1 MDAPAAAEPLVE
13 EPRAPAP
20 AAVVEGQ
27 RPKSVVRAATPTSSM
42 EATAMQHHA
51 RRMRQRECSADA
63 SLARD
68 EAASRREALAQKRA
82 KAALMRRDAK
92 AALFRETLG
101 ELRLATAMSAR
112 RRAIRADM
120 AVAREARAGAPKR
133 QAVAARRAAELRRV
147 ADAAAA
153 AARKASLGATKRLVV
168 APTASVDRA
177 ARRQALANLDRLA
190 RAAKSTPDG
199 AERVVDQATKA
210 GVREDAPELLRGRQL
225 MHRLKLDEA
234 RSIVAEATSVIPEYK
249 ARFDELTSQGC
260 NRAAFGWKRK
270 LDESLARQTEAESNI
285 LFHERRAQQD
295 AELLEASLKARQAAG
310 RPASSLDD
318 DSEDEVEIIEEN
330 DDAAAARRA
339 VRRALRAARARAE
352 RDRAAAETAIR
363 DARRRAAAARYEASA
378 AAAASSIA
386 AHARSMKA
394 KRDRARRRHVMRER
408 DAMKTKR
415 EAADALEKVRAA
427 AAREASHIK
436 KQRSRRAVAA
446 FVRPRYEYAI
456 NEDARR
462 AQLAADVAA
471 AELEKLR
478 CRRDAER
485 AAADAAALAAQQDAF
500 LRGAAPRP
508 AFASSLDT
516 MEAPLDPLL
525 KFGGRPPPPDKPVAP
540 HPPPDIREE
549 VPLSTTEAARLR
561 INRALARVM
570 RRNFPTQLRLHYV
583 DDEKERSLSLVLPLP
598 AAWRA
603 RPAAKLVATFNAL
616 YAKKRGALLR
626 GAALRDLRGNDLGS
640 RTILEA
646 ARCGEL
652 RVCC

>member
-13 EPRAPAP
+13 EPRAAAP

-68 EAASRREALAQKRA
+68 EAAARRDALAQKRA

-133 QAVAARRAAELRRV
+133 QAVAERRAAELRRV
-147 ADAAAA
+147 ADAALME
-153 AARKASLGATKRLVV
+153 ARKASLGATKRLVV
-168 APTASVDRA
+168 EPVSVDRA
-177 ARRQALANLDRLA
+177 ARRQAIENLDRLA
-190 RAAKSTPDG
+190 RAAKSTSDG
-199 AERVVDQATKA
+199 AERVVDQATRA
-210 GVREDAPELLRGRQL
+210 GVRDDAPELLRGRQL

-234 RSIVAEATSVIPEYK
+234 RAIVTEAASVIPEYK

-270 LDESLARQTEAESNI
+270 LDESLSKQTEATSNI

-295 AELLEASLKARQAAG
+295 AELLEACLQARQAAG
-310 RPASSLDD
+310 RPLNSLEDA
-318 DSEDEVEIIEEN
+318 SEDEVEVVEEN

-339 VRRALRAARARAE
+339 VRRAVRAARARAE
-352 RDRAAAETAIR
+352 LDKAVAEKAIR
-363 DARRRAAAARYEASA
+363 EARRRAAAARYEVSQ

-415 EAADALEKVRAA
+415 EAADALERVRAA

-436 KQRSRRAVAA
+436 KQRRRRAVAA

-478 CRRDAER
+478 CRRDADR

-500 LRGAAPRP
+500 LSGKAPRP
-508 AFASSLDT
+508 VFDSSLDT

-525 KFGGRPPPPDKPVAP
+525 KFGGRPPPPPAKPVAP
-540 HPPPDIREE
+540 HPPPDMREE

-570 RRNFPTQLRLHYV
+570 RRNFPTRLRLHYV
-583 DDEKERSLSLVLPLP
+583 DEEKERSLSLVLPLP

-616 YAKKRGALLR
+616 YAKKRGALLK

>member
-1 MDAPAAAEPLVE
+1 M
-13 EPRAPAP
+13 
-20 AAVVEGQ
+20 
-27 RPKSVVRAATPTSSM
+27 
-42 EATAMQHHA
+42 
-51 RRMRQRECSADA
+51 
-63 SLARD
+63 
-68 EAASRREALAQKRA
+68 
-82 KAALMRRDAK
+82 
-92 AALFRETLG
+92 
-101 ELRLATAMSAR
+101 
-112 RRAIRADM
+112 
-120 AVAREARAGAPKR
+120 
-133 QAVAARRAAELRRV
+133 
-147 ADAAAA
+147 
-153 AARKASLGATKRLVV
+153 
-168 APTASVDRA
+168 SVDRA
-177 ARRQALANLDRLA
+177 ARRQAIENLDRLA

-225 MHRLKLDEA
+225 MHLLKLDKA

-339 VRRALRAARARAE
+339 VRRAVRAARARAE
-352 RDRAAAETAIR
+352 LDKAVAETAIR
-363 DARRRAAAARYEASA
+363 DARRRAAAARYEVRE
-378 AAAASSIA
+378 AAAASLIA
-386 AHARSMKA
+386 KCAQKASA

-408 DAMKTKR
+408 DAMKLKR
-415 EAADALEKVRAA
+415 EAADALERVRAA

-478 CRRDAER
+478 CRRDADR

-500 LRGAAPRP
+500 LSGKAPRP
-508 AFASSLDT
+508 VFDSSLDT
-516 MEAPLDPLL
+516 LEAPLGPLL
-525 KFGGRPPPPDKPVAP
+525 KFGGRPVPPPAPVAP
-540 HPPPDIREE
+540 HPPPDLREE

-570 RRNFPTQLRLHYV
+570 RRNLPTRLRLHYV
-583 DDEKERSLSLVLPLP
+583 DEEKERSLSLVLPLP

-640 RTILEA
+640 GTILEA

>member
-68 EAASRREALAQKRA
+68 EAAARRDALAQKRA

-120 AVAREARAGAPKR
+120 VVAREARAGAPKR
-133 QAVAARRAAELRRV
+133 QAVAERRAAELRRV
-147 ADAAAA
+147 ADAALME
-153 AARKASLGATKRLVV
+153 ARKASLGATKRIVV
-168 APTASVDRA
+168 EPVRVDRA

-270 LDESLARQTEAESNI
+270 LDESLSKQTEATSNI

-295 AELLEASLKARQAAG
+295 AELLEACLAARRAAG
-310 RPASSLDD
+310 RPLNSLED
-318 DSEDEVEIIEEN
+318 DSEDEVEVVEEN

-352 RDRAAAETAIR
+352 LDKAVAETAIR
-363 DARRRAAAARYEASA
+363 DARRRAAAARYEASE

-570 RRNFPTQLRLHYV
+570 RKNLPKQLRLHYV

-598 AAWRA
+598 TAWRA

-616 YAKKRGALLR
+616 YAKKRGVLLR
-626 GAALRDLRGNDLGS
+626 GAALRDLRGNDLGE

>member
-1 MDAPAAAEPLVE
+1 
-13 EPRAPAP
+13 
-20 AAVVEGQ
+20 
-27 RPKSVVRAATPTSSM
+27 
-42 EATAMQHHA
+42 
-51 RRMRQRECSADA
+51 
-63 SLARD
+63 
-68 EAASRREALAQKRA
+68 
-82 KAALMRRDAK
+82 
-92 AALFRETLG
+92 
-101 ELRLATAMSAR
+101 
-112 RRAIRADM
+112 
-120 AVAREARAGAPKR
+120 
-133 QAVAARRAAELRRV
+133 
-147 ADAAAA
+147 
-153 AARKASLGATKRLVV
+153 
-168 APTASVDRA
+168 
-177 ARRQALANLDRLA
+177 
-190 RAAKSTPDG
+190 
-199 AERVVDQATKA
+199 
-210 GVREDAPELLRGRQL
+210 

-295 AELLEASLKARQAAG
+295 AELLEACLAARQAAG

-339 VRRALRAARARAE
+339 VRRAVRAARARAE
-352 RDRAAAETAIR
+352 RDRAAAETAVQ
-363 DARRRAAAARYEASA
+363 DARRRAAAARYEVNK
-378 AAAASSIA
+378 AAAASLIA
-386 AHARSMKA
+386 KCAQKASA

-415 EAADALEKVRAA
+415 EEADALAKTRAA

-478 CRRDAER
+478 CRRDADR

-500 LRGAAPRP
+500 LRGVGERP

-549 VPLSTTEAARLR
+549 VPMSTTEAARLR

-616 YAKKRGALLR
+616 YAKKRGAFLK

>member
-13 EPRAPAP
+13 EPRAAAP

-68 EAASRREALAQKRA
+68 EAAARRDALAQKRA

-133 QAVAARRAAELRRV
+133 QAVAERRAAELRRV
-147 ADAAAA
+147 ADAALME
-153 AARKASLGATKRLVV
+153 ARKASLGATKRIVV
-168 APTASVDRA
+168 EPVRVDRA
-177 ARRQALANLDRLA
+177 ARRQAIENLDRLA

-210 GVREDAPELLRGRQL
+210 GVRDDAPELLRGRQL
-225 MHRLKLDEA
+225 MHLLKLDEA

-270 LDESLARQTEAESNI
+270 LDESLSKQTEAESNI

-295 AELLEASLKARQAAG
+295 AELLEACLAARRAAG
-310 RPASSLDD
+310 RPLNSLED
-318 DSEDEVEIIEEN
+318 DSEDEVEVVEEN

-339 VRRALRAARARAE
+339 VRRAVRAAPARAE
-352 RDRAAAETAIR
+352 LDKAVAETAIR
-363 DARRRAAAARYEASA
+363 DARRRAAAARYEIRE

-415 EAADALEKVRAA
+415 EAADALERVRAA
-427 AAREASHIK
+427 AAREASHLK
-436 KQRSRRAVAA
+436 RQRHQRAVAA

-478 CRRDAER
+478 CRRDADR

-500 LRGAAPRP
+500 LSGKAPRP
-508 AFASSLDT
+508 VFDSSLDT
-516 MEAPLDPLL
+516 MEAPLEPLL
-525 KFGGRPPPPDKPVAP
+525 KFGGRLAPPPVPVAP
-540 HPPPDIREE
+540 HPPPDLREE

-570 RRNFPTQLRLHYV
+570 RRNFPTRLRLHYV
-583 DDEKERSLSLVLPLP
+583 DEEKERSLSLVLPLP

>member
-1 MDAPAAAEPLVE
+1 MRACDARSVAPQIGANVGGGPDLVAQHLAGETGAQMLDAIASPLGLRPEDTIFGLVERTRWLDARWMAALDGGIRQFVILGAGLDARAWRLPRLSTTCRVFELDVPAAIAY
-13 EPRAPAP
+13 
-20 AAVVEGQ
+20 
-27 RPKSVVRAATPTSSM
+27 K
-42 EATAMQHHA
+42 EA
-51 RRMRQRECSADA
+51 
-63 SLARD
+63 
-68 EAASRREALAQKRA
+68 
-82 KAALMRRDAK
+82 
-92 AALFRETLG
+92 
-101 ELRLATAMSAR
+101 
-112 RRAIRADM
+112 

-133 QAVAARRAAELRRV
+133 QAVAERRAAELRRV
-147 ADAAAA
+147 ADAALME
-153 AARKASLGATKRLVV
+153 ARKASLGATKRLVV
-168 APTASVDRA
+168 EPVSVDRA
-177 ARRQALANLDRLA
+177 ARRQAIENLDRLA

-210 GVREDAPELLRGRQL
+210 GVRDDAPELLRGRQL
-225 MHRLKLDEA
+225 MHLLKLDEA
-234 RSIVAEATSVIPEYK
+234 RAIVKEATSVIPEYK

-270 LDESLARQTEAESNI
+270 LDESLSKQTEATSNI

-295 AELLEASLKARQAAG
+295 AELLEACLAARRAAG
-310 RPASSLDD
+310 RPASSLEDA
-318 DSEDEVEIIEEN
+318 SEDEVEVVEEN

-339 VRRALRAARARAE
+339 VRRAVRAARARAE
-352 RDRAAAETAIR
+352 LDKAVAEKAIR
-363 DARRRAAAARYEASA
+363 DARRRAAAARYEASE

-415 EAADALEKVRAA
+415 EAADALERVRAA

-478 CRRDAER
+478 CRRDADR

-500 LRGAAPRP
+500 LSGKAPRP
-508 AFASSLDT
+508 VFDSSLDT

-525 KFGGRPPPPDKPVAP
+525 KFGGRPPPPPAKPVAP

-570 RRNFPTQLRLHYV
+570 RRNFPTRLRLHYV
-583 DDEKERSLSLVLPLP
+583 DEEKERSLSLVLPLP

-626 GAALRDLRGNDLGS
+626 GAALRDLRGNDLGE

>member
-68 EAASRREALAQKRA
+68 EAAARRDALAQKRA

-133 QAVAARRAAELRRV
+133 QAVAERRAAELRRV

-153 AARKASLGATKRLVV
+153 AARKASLGATKRIVV
-168 APTASVDRA
+168 EPVSVDRA

-210 GVREDAPELLRGRQL
+210 GVSEDAPELLRGRQL

-234 RSIVAEATSVIPEYK
+234 RAIVKEATSVIPEYK

-295 AELLEASLKARQAAG
+295 AELLEACLAARQAAG
-310 RPASSLDD
+310 RPASSLED

-339 VRRALRAARARAE
+339 VRRAVRAARARAE
-352 RDRAAAETAIR
+352 RDRAAAETAVQ
-363 DARRRAAAARYEASA
+363 DARRRAAAARYEVNK
-378 AAAASSIA
+378 AAAASLIA
-386 AHARSMKA
+386 KCAQKASA

-415 EAADALEKVRAA
+415 EEADALAKTRAA

-500 LRGAAPRP
+500 LRGVGERP

-525 KFGGRPPPPDKPVAP
+525 KFGGRPPPPAKPVAP

-549 VPLSTTEAARLR
+549 VPMSTTEAARLR

-570 RRNFPTQLRLHYV
+570 RRNFPTRLRLHYV

-616 YAKKRGALLR
+616 YAKKRGAFLK

>member
-68 EAASRREALAQKRA
+68 EAAARRDALAQKRA

-133 QAVAARRAAELRRV
+133 QAVAERRAAELRRV

-153 AARKASLGATKRLVV
+153 AARKASLGATKRIVV
-168 APTASVDRA
+168 EPVSVDRA

-210 GVREDAPELLRGRQL
+210 GVSEDAPELLRGRQL

-234 RSIVAEATSVIPEYK
+234 RAIVKEATSVIPEYK

-295 AELLEASLKARQAAG
+295 AELLEACLAARQAAG
-310 RPASSLDD
+310 RPASSLED

-339 VRRALRAARARAE
+339 VRRAVRAARARAE
-352 RDRAAAETAIR
+352 RDRAAAEQAVQ
-363 DARRRAAAARYEASA
+363 DARRRAAAARYEVNK
-378 AAAASSIA
+378 AAAASLIA
-386 AHARSMKA
+386 KCAQKASA

-415 EAADALEKVRAA
+415 EEADALAKTRAA

-500 LRGAAPRP
+500 LRGVGERP

-583 DDEKERSLSLVLPLP
+583 DEAKERSLSLVLPLP

-616 YAKKRGALLR
+616 YAKKRGAFLK

>member
-1 MDAPAAAEPLVE
+1 
-13 EPRAPAP
+13 
-20 AAVVEGQ
+20 
-27 RPKSVVRAATPTSSM
+27 
-42 EATAMQHHA
+42 MQHHA

-68 EAASRREALAQKRA
+68 EAAARRDALAQKRA

-133 QAVAARRAAELRRV
+133 QAVAERRAAELRRV
-147 ADAAAA
+147 ADAALME
-153 AARKASLGATKRLVV
+153 ARKASLGATKRIVV
-168 APTASVDRA
+168 EPVSVDRA
-177 ARRQALANLDRLA
+177 ARRQAIENLDRLA

-210 GVREDAPELLRGRQL
+210 GVRDDAPELLRGRQL
-225 MHRLKLDEA
+225 MHLLKLDEA
-234 RSIVAEATSVIPEYK
+234 RAIVKEAASVVPEYK

-270 LDESLARQTEAESNI
+270 LDESLSKQTEATSNI

-295 AELLEASLKARQAAG
+295 AESLEACLQARQAAG
-310 RPASSLDD
+310 RPASSLEDA
-318 DSEDEVEIIEEN
+318 SEDEVEVVEEN

-339 VRRALRAARARAE
+339 VRRAVRAARARAE
-352 RDRAAAETAIR
+352 LDKAVAEAAIR
-363 DARRRAAAARYEASA
+363 DARRRAAAARYEVRE

-415 EAADALEKVRAA
+415 EAADALERVRAA

-478 CRRDAER
+478 CRRDADR

-516 MEAPLDPLL
+516 MEAPLDPLRKL
-525 KFGGRPPPPDKPVAP
+525 GGRPPRPPDQPVAP
-540 HPPPDIREE
+540 HPPPDTRSEI
-549 VPLSTTEAARLR
+549 PMSTTEAARLR

-570 RRNFPTQLRLHYV
+570 RKNLPKQLRLHYV

>member
-68 EAASRREALAQKRA
+68 EAAARRDALAQKRA

-120 AVAREARAGAPKR
+120 VVAREARAGAPKR
-133 QAVAARRAAELRRV
+133 QAVAERRAAELRRV
-147 ADAAAA
+147 ADAALME
-153 AARKASLGATKRLVV
+153 ARKASLGATKRIVV
-168 APTASVDRA
+168 EPVSVDRA

-339 VRRALRAARARAE
+339 VRRAVRAARARAE
-352 RDRAAAETAIR
+352 LDKAVAETAIR

-436 KQRSRRAVAA
+436 KQRSRRAVAT

>member
-1 MDAPAAAEPLVE
+1 
-13 EPRAPAP
+13 
-20 AAVVEGQ
+20 
-27 RPKSVVRAATPTSSM
+27 
-42 EATAMQHHA
+42 
-51 RRMRQRECSADA
+51 
-63 SLARD
+63 
-68 EAASRREALAQKRA
+68 
-82 KAALMRRDAK
+82 
-92 AALFRETLG
+92 
-101 ELRLATAMSAR
+101 
-112 RRAIRADM
+112 
-120 AVAREARAGAPKR
+120 
-133 QAVAARRAAELRRV
+133 
-147 ADAAAA
+147 
-153 AARKASLGATKRLVV
+153 
-168 APTASVDRA
+168 
-177 ARRQALANLDRLA
+177 
-190 RAAKSTPDG
+190 
-199 AERVVDQATKA
+199 
-210 GVREDAPELLRGRQL
+210 
-225 MHRLKLDEA
+225 MHLLKLDEA
-234 RSIVAEATSVIPEYK
+234 RSIVAEAASVIPEYK

-270 LDESLARQTEAESNI
+270 LDESLSKQTEAESNI

-295 AELLEASLKARQAAG
+295 AELLEACLQARRAAG
-310 RPASSLDD
+310 RPASSLEDA
-318 DSEDEVEIIEEN
+318 SEDEVEIIEEN

-339 VRRALRAARARAE
+339 VRRAVRAARARAE
-352 RDRAAAETAIR
+352 LDKAVVEKAVQ
-363 DARRRAAAARYEASA
+363 DARRRAAAARYEASE

-525 KFGGRPPPPDKPVAP
+525 KFGGRPVPPPAPVAP
-540 HPPPDIREE
+540 HPPPDTREE
-549 VPLSTTEAARLR
+549 VPRSTTEAARLR

-570 RRNFPTQLRLHYV
+570 RRNLPTRLRLHYV

>member
-133 QAVAARRAAELRRV
+133 QAVAERRAAELRRV

-153 AARKASLGATKRLVV
+153 AARKASLGATKRIVV
-168 APTASVDRA
+168 EPVSVDRA

-210 GVREDAPELLRGRQL
+210 GVSEDAPELLRGRQL

-295 AELLEASLKARQAAG
+295 AELLEACLAARQAAG

-339 VRRALRAARARAE
+339 VRRAVRAARARAE
-352 RDRAAAETAIR
+352 RDRAAAEQAVQ
-363 DARRRAAAARYEASA
+363 DARRRAAAARYEVNK
-378 AAAASSIA
+378 AAAASLIA
-386 AHARSMKA
+386 KCAQKASA

-415 EAADALEKVRAA
+415 EEADALAKTRAA

-500 LRGAAPRP
+500 LRGVGERP

-583 DDEKERSLSLVLPLP
+583 DEAKERSLSLVLPLP

-616 YAKKRGALLR
+616 YAKKRGAFLK

>member
-1 MDAPAAAEPLVE
+1 
-13 EPRAPAP
+13 
-20 AAVVEGQ
+20 
-27 RPKSVVRAATPTSSM
+27 
-42 EATAMQHHA
+42 MQHHA

-295 AELLEASLKARQAAG
+295 AEFLEACLAARQAAG

-339 VRRALRAARARAE
+339 VRRAVRAARARAE
-352 RDRAAAETAIR
+352 RTGPRPRRPSGTR
-363 DARRRAAAARYEASA
+363 GDARRRRATRR
-378 AAAASSIA
+378 IKPRPR
-386 AHARSMKA
+386 HRSRRTRDQKAKA